1 MLRTRLTASYTLAS
15 IFLQAVFVMYLSSSE
30 RIIGDILGRGDQ
42 FPIIFGVV
50 AIMFGITALLNG
62 KFVVVVRYQKVTFL
76 LFINTCF
83 LLLHFAC
90 CNTCGG
96 WKSGF
101 WVFIPL
107 LAIVLST
114 FMFIMP
120 NLNSAALFPMGDIA
134 GTAGAFT
141 SAIRMS
147 IGATIGGVLN
157 ALIDES
163 LTPFAV
169 GVVAMAVLASIS
181 ISLGG
186 DPEPD
191 VNYLES

>member
-1 MLRTRLTASYTLAS
+1 
-15 IFLQAVFVMYLSSSE
+15 
-30 RIIGDILGRGDQ
+30 
-42 FPIIFGVV
+42 
-50 AIMFGITALLNG
+50 
-62 KFVVVVRYQKVTFL
+62 
-76 LFINTCF
+76 
-83 LLLHFAC
+83 
-90 CNTCGG
+90 
-96 WKSGF
+96 
-101 WVFIPL
+101 
-107 LAIVLST
+107 
-114 FMFIMP
+114 MFIMP

-147 IGATIGGVLN
+147 IGAAIGGVFN

-169 GVVAMAVLASIS
+169 GVVAMAVLASVS

>member
-1 MLRTRLTASYTLAS
+1 M
-15 IFLQAVFVMYLSSSE
+15 E
-30 RIIGDILGRGDQ
+30 
-42 FPIIFGVV
+42 
-50 AIMFGITALLNG
+50 
-62 KFVVVVRYQKVTFL
+62 
-76 LFINTCF
+76 
-83 LLLHFAC
+83 
-90 CNTCGG
+90 GG
-96 WKSGF
+96 NPGF

-147 IGATIGGVLN
+147 IGAAIGGVLN

-169 GVVAMAVLASIS
+169 GVVAMAVLATVSIS
-181 ISLGG
+181 FGG

>member
-1 MLRTRLTASYTLAS
+1 M
-15 IFLQAVFVMYLSSSE
+15 E
-30 RIIGDILGRGDQ
+30 
-42 FPIIFGVV
+42 
-50 AIMFGITALLNG
+50 
-62 KFVVVVRYQKVTFL
+62 
-76 LFINTCF
+76 
-83 LLLHFAC
+83 
-90 CNTCGG
+90 GG
-96 WKSGF
+96 NPEF

-147 IGATIGGVLN
+147 IGAAIGGVLN

-169 GVVAMAVLASIS
+169 GIVAMAVLASIS
-181 ISLGG
+181 LSLGG